1 MTLYEECLEALGD
14 NKEVLTISETRKYHE
29 HLGESF
35 PFTSWGRIKWDEVTY
50 HRSIDYAEDID
61 EWLVE
66 SKIDNTNCYSPLGL
80 RCIIQL

>member
-29 HLGESF
+29 QLGESF
-35 PFTSWGRIKWDEVTY
+35 SFTSWGRIKWDEVTT

-61 EWLVE
+61 EWLIE
-66 SKIDNTNCYSPLGL
+66 NKID
-80 RCIIQL
+80 